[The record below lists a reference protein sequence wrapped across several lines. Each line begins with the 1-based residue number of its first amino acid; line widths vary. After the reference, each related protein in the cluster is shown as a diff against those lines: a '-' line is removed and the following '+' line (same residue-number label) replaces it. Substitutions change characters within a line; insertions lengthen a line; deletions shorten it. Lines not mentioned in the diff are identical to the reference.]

1 MALTENTIV
10 QNIAVNNLNEI
21 EVCRLN
27 RIMRDGVVIQQNP
40 HYDVYS
46 PGTDISHEDLRVQ
59 TIASTI
65 WTDAV
70 IAAYQIQVAAQ
81 QTQQV

>member
-1 MALTENTIV
+1 MALSEDTIM

-27 RIMRDGVVIQQNP
+27 RILRDGAVIQQNP

-46 PGTDISHEDLRVQ
+46 PGTDVSHEDQRVQ

-65 WTDAV
+65 WTPEV
-70 IAAYQIQVAAQ
+70 IAAYQAQ
-81 QTQQV
+81 QEAQTAQVG

>member
-1 MALTENTIV
+1 MALSEDTIM

-27 RIMRDGVVIQQNP
+27 RILRDGTVIQQKP

-46 PGTDISHEDLRVQ
+46 PGTDVSHEDERVQ
-59 TIASTI
+59 TIASVI
-65 WTDAV
+65 WTPEV
-70 IAAYQIQVAAQ
+70 IAAYQAQ
-81 QTQQV
+81 QEAQMLA

>member
-1 MALTENTIV
+1 MALTEDTII

-27 RIMRDGVVIQQNP
+27 RIMRNETVIQQKP
-40 HYDVYS
+40 HYNVYA
-46 PGTDISHEDLRVQ
+46 PGSDISHEDTKVQ

-65 WTDAV
+65 WTQEV
-70 IAAYQIQVAAQ
+70 IAAYQQSLSNNI
-81 QTQQV
+81 

>member
-1 MALTENTIV
+1 MALTEDTII

-27 RIMRDGVVIQQNP
+27 RIMRDETVIQQKP
-40 HYDVYS
+40 HYNVYA
-46 PGTDISHEDLRVQ
+46 PGSDISHEDSRVQ

-65 WTDAV
+65 WTEEV
-70 IAAYQIQVAAQ
+70 VAAYQAQ
-81 QTQQV
+81 LESQTI

>member
-1 MALTENTIV
+1 MALTEDTII

-27 RIMRDGVVIQQNP
+27 RILRDETVIQQKP
-40 HYDVYS
+40 HYDVYA
-46 PGTDISHEDLRVQ
+46 PGSDISHEDSRVQ

-65 WTDAV
+65 WTEEV
-70 IAAYQIQVAAQ
+70 ISAYQAQ
-81 QTQQV
+81 QEANSLT

>member
-1 MALTENTIV
+1 MALIEDTII

-27 RIMRDGVVIQQNP
+27 RILRDGIVIQQKP
-40 HYDVYS
+40 HYDVYP
-46 PGTDISHEDLRVQ
+46 PGSDISEEDPRAQ

-65 WTDAV
+65 WTEEV
-70 IAAYQIQVAAQ
+70 IAAYQAQ
-81 QTQQV
+81 KEANFS

>member
-1 MALTENTIV
+1 MALTENTII

-27 RIMRDGVVIQQNP
+27 RIMRDETVIQQRP
-40 HYDVYS
+40 HYDVYPPS
-46 PGTDISHEDLRVQ
+46 SDISHEDLRVQ
-59 TIASTI
+59 TIASII

-70 IAAYQIQVAAQ
+70 IAAYQAQMAAQ
-81 QTQQV
+81 RV

>member
-27 RIMRDGVVIQQNP
+27 RIMRDETVIQQRP
-40 HYDVYS
+40 HYDVYP
-46 PGTDISHEDLRVQ
+46 PGSDISHEDLRVQ
-59 TIASTI
+59 TIALTI

-70 IAAYQIQVAAQ
+70 IAAYQAQTAAQ
-81 QTQQV
+81 QV